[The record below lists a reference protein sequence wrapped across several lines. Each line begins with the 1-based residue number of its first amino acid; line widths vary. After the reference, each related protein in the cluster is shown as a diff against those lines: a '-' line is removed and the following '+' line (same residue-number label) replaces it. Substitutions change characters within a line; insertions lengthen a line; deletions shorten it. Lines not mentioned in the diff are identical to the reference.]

1 MRNRMK
7 TTPQRLRQAERTLE
21 QHRTA
26 AERALAQRREIAC
39 EKIPALQKLS
49 EQIALSGSAVVNA
62 IGAGQDATE
71 YLALLA
77 QQNTAA
83 QAEQARLLQE
93 NGFPADYLQPQHECD
108 ACRDTGFVRGLRC
121 ACFTTLLQSLAYD
134 ELSMDTPLDQSNF
147 AQFSLDYYA
156 TAPDPATGLIPRKT
170 MEGILRFCEQY
181 AAHFN
186 ARSKSLLFTGPT
198 GLGKTHLSLAIA
210 QQAIAGGF
218 TVIYGSAQ
226 NLLGRLEREH
236 FARFNE
242 RSNDTER
249 AMLSCD
255 LLILDDLGAEFS
267 TSFTQS
273 CIYNIVNTRLMA
285 AQPVIINTNIGPAQL
300 NEKYGERV
308 TSRVIGN
315 YTVLR
320 FLGAD
325 VRQARN
331 RG

>member
-1 MRNRMK
+1 MK
-7 TTPQRLRQAERTLE
+7 TTPQRLRQAERKLE
-21 QHRTA
+21 QRRAA
-26 AERALAQRREIAC
+26 AERELARRRELAC
-39 EKIPALQKLS
+39 EKIPALAKLQA
-49 EQIALSGSAVVNA
+49 QIAQSGQAVVSA
-62 IGAGQDATE
+62 IGAGQDAAE
-71 YLALLA
+71 YLALLE

-83 QAEQARLLQE
+83 QAEQTKLLRE
-93 NGFPADYLQPQHECD
+93 HGFPPDYLKERHSCAD
-108 ACRDTGFVRGLRC
+108 CRDTGFVRGQRC
-121 ACFTTLLQSLAYD
+121 ACFTQLLQSLAYQ
-134 ELSMDTPLDQSNF
+134 ELSMDTPLEQSSF
-147 AQFSLDYYA
+147 AQFKLDYYS
-156 TAPDPATGLIPRKT
+156 TEVDPAAGDVPRRK
-170 MEGILRFCEQY
+170 MGVILDFCGQY
-181 AAHFN
+181 AAEFD
-186 ARSKSLLFTGPT
+186 ARSESLLFTGPT

-210 QQAIAGGF
+210 QEVITKGH

-236 FARFNE
+236 FAGFRE

-285 AQPVIINTNIGPAQL
+285 AQPVIINTNLGPAQL

-320 FLGAD
+320 FFGAD
-325 VRQARN
+325 VRQVKK
-331 RG
+331 